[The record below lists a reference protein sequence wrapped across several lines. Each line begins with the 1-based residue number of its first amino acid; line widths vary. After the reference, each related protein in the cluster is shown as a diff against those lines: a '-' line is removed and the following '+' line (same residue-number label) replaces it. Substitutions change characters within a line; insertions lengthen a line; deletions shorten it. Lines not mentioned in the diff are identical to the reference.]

1 MFTVKRDNIRLTTRM
16 DGTVTRAATY
26 WLSFGSVVAYT
37 ETKPGETGTCGRITV
52 DNPPAVLGKITSLPV
67 AAGTHVVAG
76 TVLARADTAR
86 ARSDLATAEQ
96 ELSQATAALKA
107 RQAAVSRPA
116 PAPAAGTSRSAS
128 SAASTPGSLL
138 GLPEEQL
145 AADQQRVA
153 EAQRRKDQAQQAV
166 AASTITAPAA
176 GFVESVNTAVGADPS
191 CEEPVVVLRADE
203 LQVESSIDAATLAK
217 LRVGQQALV
226 TVPDARARGTTA
238 LEGLPTSA
246 VTPGSRDQ
254 PVSGKAGSDAL
265 GAHGPEGEEGRIADL
280 GGQAARYLME
290 LRLPVPPAGVLP
302 GIRAEVT
309 LTLDSRD
316 HVLAVPPSA
325 IHHDREGDYVL
336 VLQCDDIGENGECR
350 KSVPVR
356 TTVRL
361 GLAGDRLTEVISGL
375 AENDSVVLPAPEE

>member
-1 MFTVKRDNIRLTTRM
+1 M
-16 DGTVTRAATY
+16 
-26 WLSFGSVVAYT
+26 
-37 ETKPGETGTCGRITV
+37 
-52 DNPPAVLGKITSLPV
+52 
-67 AAGTHVVAG
+67 
-76 TVLARADTAR
+76 
-86 ARSDLATAEQ
+86 
-96 ELSQATAALKA
+96 
-107 RQAAVSRPA
+107 
-116 PAPAAGTSRSAS
+116 
-128 SAASTPGSLL
+128 
-138 GLPEEQL
+138 
-145 AADQQRVA
+145 A
-153 EAQRRKDQAQQAV
+153 EAQRRKDQAQRAV

-226 TVPDARARGTTA
+226 TVPDARARGMTA

-254 PVSGKAGSDAL
+254 PVSGEAGSDVL
-265 GAHGPEGEEGRIADL
+265 GAYSREGEGDRTAGL

-336 VLQCDDIGENGECR
+336 VLQCDDIEESGECR

-375 AENDSVVLPAPEE
+375 AENDSVILPAPEK